1 MLLTLF
7 LSILKIES
15 ANGSNVK
22 NISKEDYL
30 STIYKSA
37 DGKGE
42 IKANQIAEKLNIS
55 SAAVTD
61 MLRKLFADG
70 YVEYKRYKRTRLTAK
85 GEEYARSMVRRHRI
99 WELFL
104 HQVVGLPWDKVH
116 NEAHN
121 LEHSASD
128 ELINKMEE
136 MLDFPEYDPHGDPIP
151 DKNGKLPKAKTGVPL
166 NSIEPGNKV
175 KVNRV
180 HDFDSSFLQYI
191 SKIGIELN
199 KEITVVEAFNFD
211 NSILVEIDKK
221 ETNLSSKVAAN
232 IFVTE
237 VK

>member
-1 MLLTLF
+1 M
-7 LSILKIES
+7 LKIES
-15 ANGSNVK
+15 TINLTMK

-30 STIYKSA
+30 SVIYKSA
-37 DGKGE
+37 DDKGE
-42 IKANQIAEKLNIS
+42 IKANQIAESLNIS
-55 SAAVTD
+55 AAAVTD
-61 MLRKLFADG
+61 MLRKLSKDG
-70 YVEYKRYKRTRLTAK
+70 YVNYKRYKGTKLTK
-85 GEEYARSMVRRHRI
+85 SGEDYARSMVRRHRI

-104 HQVVGLPWDKVH
+104 HQIVGLPWDKVH

-151 DKNGKLPKAKTGVPL
+151 DKNGKLPKTKSGVPL

-180 HDFDSSFLQYI
+180 HDFDSGFLQYI

-199 KEITVVEAFNFD
+199 KEITVIESLEFD
-211 NSILVEIDKK
+211 NSILVKIDKK
-221 ETNLSSKVAAN
+221 ETNLSSTVAAN

>member
-1 MLLTLF
+1 MIF
-7 LSILKIES
+7 ILSILKLKQVI
-15 ANGSNVK
+15 NLTMQ

-30 STIYKSA
+30 SVIFKTA
-37 DGKGE
+37 DSNGE
-42 IKANQIAEKLNIS
+42 IKANQIAEQLNIS

-61 MLRKLFADG
+61 MLRKLSNEG
-70 YVEYKRYKRTRLTAK
+70 YVEYKRYKGTKLTK
-85 GEEYARSMVRRHRI
+85 SGEDYARNMVRRHRI

-136 MLDFPEYDPHGDPIP
+136 MLDYPEYDPHGDPIP
-151 DKNGKLPKAKTGVPL
+151 DKNGKLPKGNSGVPL
-166 NSIEPGNKV
+166 STINPGKKV

-180 HDFDSSFLQYI
+180 HDFDSSFLQYV

-199 KEITVVEAFNFD
+199 KEITVVEAMEFD
-211 NSILVEIDKK
+211 HSLLVEIDKK
-221 ETNLSSKVAAN
+221 ETSISSKVAAN

>member
-1 MLLTLF
+1 MLK
-7 LSILKIES
+7 LSSTISL
-15 ANGSNVK
+15 NMK

-30 STIYKSA
+30 SVIYKSSNSN
-37 DGKGE
+37 GE

-61 MLRKLFADG
+61 MLRKLSKEG
-70 YVEYKRYKRTRLTAK
+70 YVNYKRYKGIKLTQS
-85 GEEYARSMVRRHRI
+85 GEEYARNMVRRHRI

-104 HQVVGLPWDKVH
+104 HQIVGLPWDKVH
-116 NEAHN
+116 DEAHN

-136 MLDFPEYDPHGDPIP
+136 MLDFPKYDPHGDPIP
-151 DKNGKLPKAKTGVPL
+151 DKNGKLPKGNSGVAL
-166 NSIEPGNKV
+166 ITIDPGKKV

-199 KEITVVEAFNFD
+199 KEISVLDSLEFD
-211 NSILVEIDKK
+211 HSLLIEVDDK
-221 ETNLSSKVAAN
+221 ETSISNKIAAN

-237 VK
+237 VE